1 MFIMKGALILFMS
14 LAIGYVICIL
24 AKKQDG
30 LLRTVGYTIGT
41 AILTLSLLYGAA
53 ESISQSFMTGK
64 SVCGYKAMKCRLE
77 ANFMKGHRKR

>member
-30 LLRTVGYTIGT
+30 VLRTVGYTIGT
-41 AILTLSLLYGAA
+41 AIPALSLLYGAA
-53 ESISQSFMTGK
+53 ESVSQSFMMGK
-64 SVCGYKAMKCRLE
+64 SICGYKAMKCLSK
-77 ANFMKGHRKR
+77 ANFAKCYHKR

>member
-1 MFIMKGALILFMS
+1 MFMMKGALMLFMS

-41 AILTLSLLYGAA
+41 AILALTLLYGAA
-53 ESISQSFMTGK
+53 ESVSQCFMTGK
-64 SVCGYKAMKCRLE
+64 SMCFDKAMKCRLG
-77 ANFMKGHRKR
+77 ANFMKGYQKR

>member
-41 AILTLSLLYGAA
+41 AILTLSLLYSAA
-53 ESISQSFMTGK
+53 ESVSQFCMTGK
-64 SVCGYKAMKCRLE
+64 SICGYKATECRSK
-77 ANFMKGHRKR
+77 ANFMKCDHKR

>member
-41 AILTLSLLYGAA
+41 AILALTLLYGAA
-53 ESISQSFMTGK
+53 ESVSQFFMAGK
-64 SVCGYKAMKCRLE
+64 SICGHKAIKCLSK
-77 ANFMKGHRKR
+77 ANFAKCYHKR